1 MVTVAARRKVVTWAQ
16 EAAGLS
22 QRRACRFFGIARSTV
37 QYRSVRSPDTEMR
50 SRLRELAEER
60 RRWGYRML
68 HVLLEREG
76 HAVNHKRVYRLY
88 REEGLQIRQRRRRKR
103 AVRPRRGAGDADRT
117 EPALEHGLR
126 ARRAGHRPAAALP
139 DRGG

>member
-1 MVTVAARRKVVTWAQ
+1 MTAAARRKVVTWAQ

-22 QRRACRFFGIARSTV
+22 QRRAHRFFGIARSTV

-50 SRLRELAEER
+50 SRLQELAEER
-60 RRWGYRML
+60 RRWGYQML

-88 REEGLQIRQRRRRKR
+88 REEELQVRRRRRRKR
-103 AVRPRRGAGDADRT
+103 FVRRSSGGGRT
-117 EPALEHGLR
+117 TTAFGPTVRSFLSPASFAR
-126 ARRAGHRPAAALP
+126 AHNPGVRE
-139 DRGG
+139 

>member
-1 MVTVAARRKVVTWAQ
+1 MTAAARRKVVTWAQ

-22 QRRACRFFGIARSTV
+22 QRRACRFFGVARSTI
-37 QYRSVRSPDTEMR
+37 QYRSVRPPNTEMR
-50 SRLRELAEER
+50 DRLRELAEER

-88 REEGLQIRQRRRRKR
+88 REEGLQVRRGGAGSGPLGRGGRWRHRRRRVS
-103 AVRPRRGAGDADRT
+103 AGAWT
-117 EPALEHGLR
+117 SCTTSW
-126 ARRAGHRPAAALP
+126 PAAA
-139 DRGG
+139 GFAA